1 VIFQID
7 FAREENER
15 EIHHDRVKRKSNRQ
29 SSDNEQQRTSRDFC
43 CDQIFLLEEEVFV
56 VLKHK
61 NHVSR
66 NEQLHNT
73 KIVEQTIIFTKIEC
87 NNLLAHNT
95 STQRQ
100 RSSNDQQSR
109 NQ

>member
-1 VIFQID
+1 VIFQIN
-7 FAREENER
+7 FAREESEK
-15 EIHHDRVKRKSNRQ
+15 EQHYVRVKRKSNRQ
-29 SSDNEQQRTSRDFC
+29 SNDNEQQRTNRDVR
-43 CDQIFLLEEEVFV
+43 CDQIFFFEEEVFF

-61 NHVSR
+61 DYVSR

-87 NNLLAHNT
+87 NNFFAHNA

-100 RSSNDQQSR
+100 RFANDQ
-109 NQ
+109 

>member
-7 FAREENER
+7 FAREESER
-15 EIHHDRVKRKSNRQ
+15 KQHHARVKKKSNRQ
-29 SSDNEQQRTSRDFC
+29 SNDSEQQKTNRDVR
-43 CDQIFLLEEEVFV
+43 CDRIFFLEKVFFV
-56 VLKHK
+56 FKHR

-73 KIVEQTIIFTKIEC
+73 KIAEQTIIFTEIEC
-87 NNLLAHNT
+87 SNLLVHSAL
-95 STQRQ
+95 TQRQ
-100 RSSNDQQSR
+100 RSASNQQSR

>member
-15 EIHHDRVKRKSNRQ
+15 EKCHDRVKKESNRQ
-29 SSDNEQQRTSRDFC
+29 SSDNEQQRTNRDVR

-56 VLKHK
+56 VFKHK

-66 NEQLHNT
+66 NEQLHST
-73 KIVEQTIIFTKIEC
+73 RIVEQTIIFTKIEC
-87 NNLLAHNT
+87 SNLLVHNA

-100 RSSNDQQSR
+100 RSLSDQQSKS
-109 NQ
+109 Q

>member
-7 FAREENER
+7 FAREENKR
-15 EIHHDRVKRKSNRQ
+15 EQHHGRVKRKSNRQ
-29 SSDNEQQRTSRDFC
+29 SSDSKQQRTNRDVR
-43 CDQIFLLEEEVFV
+43 CDRIFLFEEEIFF

-61 NHVSR
+61 NHVSQ

-73 KIVEQTIIFTKIEC
+73 RIVEQTIIFTKIEC
-87 NNLLAHNT
+87 SNLFAHNA

-100 RSSNDQQSR
+100 RSANDQQSR

>member
-7 FAREENER
+7 FAREKSER
-15 EIHHDRVKRKSNRQ
+15 EQHHARVKRESNRQ
-29 SSDNEQQRTSRDFC
+29 SSENEQQKINRDVR
-43 CDQIFLLEEEVFV
+43 CDRIFLLEKKFFFVF
-56 VLKHK
+56 KHRD
-61 NHVSR
+61 HVSR

-73 KIVEQTIIFTKIEC
+73 KIAEQTIIFTEIEC
-87 NNLLAHNT
+87 NNLLAHSA

-109 NQ
+109 SQ